1 MCKYSL
7 WIYTPSSAFWFR
19 CTIFFPYA
27 IHTLICYMILLPS
40 AEWASVY
47 GVNDCKTIQWAK
59 WATQPAK
66 ILITWSRGVTASIV
80 CLYVCFALF
89 CFSYFWFAILLET
102 PAVTWRAYHNW
113 PFNIFTSAGYSRV
126 SFLSSFVWSF
136 VSNPAGEQLRLSF
149 HLFCARLCI
158 FLHDFR
164 PHSWLTDKKSW
175 CNYWD

>member
-1 MCKYSL
+1 MYNIFSL
-7 WIYTPSSAFWFR
+7 CDTYFN
-19 CTIFFPYA
+19 
-27 IHTLICYMILLPS
+27 LLHDFAAKCRVGFS
-40 AEWASVY
+40 IWREWLQ
-47 GVNDCKTIQWAK
+47 NDTVSEMSN
-59 WATQPAK
+59 TTSENF
-66 ILITWSRGVTASIV
+66 LVTWSRDVTASIV
-80 CLYVCFALF
+80 CLCVCFALF

-136 VSNPAGEQLRLSF
+136 VSNPAGEKLRLSF

-175 CNYWD
+175 CN